1 MKTTQVLLS
10 FLLCLLILPSCNSE
24 KKGKE
29 ESSSLKIFRYNQD
42 TSVGS
47 LDPAFAKDRGST
59 WICNQLYNSLV
70 QVDEGLHVKPSIAKS
85 WEASSDGLKYVF
97 TLRDDV
103 YFHDDD
109 CFPNG
114 KGRKVTAQDVVYSFN
129 RLLDGKIASP
139 GAWLFR
145 DKVAGDQ
152 AFIARGEQSFELNL
166 IKPFRP
172 IMGILSMQYCSI
184 IPKESVDKYGP
195 DFRSHPV
202 GTGPFEIKTWV
213 EGQKLILEKNGNYF
227 EKDSAG
233 KSLPKVDGVI
243 VSFNEN
249 KQAAY
254 LELLKGNLDM
264 VSGIDASYKDEA
276 LTKTGELQSNLE
288 GKIVLKK
295 SPFLNSEYLGILLD
309 REKNPALN
317 DVRVRQ
323 ALNYGFDR
331 ERMVRFLRNGI
342 GKPAISGFT
351 PPGLPSFNAQKVP
364 GYKYDQA
371 KARELM
377 QAAGYSAQKPLE
389 LQVTTSASYS
399 DLCTY
404 IQNQFKDIGV
414 DLKIDVLPG
423 SQVREMM
430 TKGQANFFRGSWIAD
445 YPDAESF
452 FTVFYGG
459 YPAPPN
465 YTRFKNAEFDKLY
478 EAALVENDDAK
489 RHDIYQQMDRII
501 VEDAPIIPL
510 MYDESIRFLNPR
522 VSGLKNSALNLL
534 DLRKVDLK
542 MDNSH

>member
-1 MKTTQVLLS
+1 MKSTQLLS
-10 FLLCLLILPSCNSE
+10 AIFVCLLLLMACNEE
-24 KKGKE
+24 KKAEDKGE
-29 ESSSLKIFRYNQD
+29 ALKIFRYNQD

-59 WICNQLYNSLV
+59 WLCNQLYNSLV
-70 QVDEGLHVKPSIAKS
+70 QVDEGLNVKPSIAKEWS
-85 WEASSDGLKYVF
+85 VSDDGLKYTF
-97 TLRDDV
+97 ELRDDV
-103 YFHDDD
+103 YFHDDA
-109 CFPNG
+109 CFPSG
-114 KGRKVTAQDVVYSFN
+114 KGRKVTAADFVYSFK
-129 RLLDGKIASP
+129 RLMSDKVASP

-145 DKVAGDQ
+145 DKIPQESAFVARD
-152 AFIARGEQSFELNL
+152 EQTFELNL
-166 IKPFRP
+166 LKPFRP
-172 IMGILSMQYCSI
+172 IMGILSMQYCSAV
-184 IPKESVDKYGP
+184 PKEAVEKYGP

-202 GTGPFEIKTWV
+202 GTGPFKIKTWV

-227 EKDSAG
+227 ERDVTG
-233 KSLPKVDGVI
+233 NTLPKVDGVI
-243 VSFNEN
+243 VTFNEN

-254 LELLKGNLDM
+254 LELLKGKLDM
-264 VSGIDASYKDEA
+264 ISGIDASYKDEA
-276 LTKTGELQSNLE
+276 LTKTGDLQDNLK
-288 GKIVLKK
+288 GKVVLKK

-351 PPGLPSFNAQKVP
+351 PYGLPSFDAKKVP
-364 GYKYDQA
+364 GYKFNPA

-377 QAAGYSAQKPLE
+377 QAAGYSTQKPLK
-389 LQVTTSASYS
+389 LSVTTSASYS

-414 DLKIDVLPG
+414 DLSIDILPG

-445 YPDAESF
+445 YPDAENF

-478 EAALVENDDAK
+478 EQALIENNDAK
-489 RHDIYQQMDRII
+489 RYDLYQQMDRII
-501 VEDAPIIPL
+501 VENAPILPL

-522 VSGLKNSALNLL
+522 VGGMKNNALNLL
-534 DLRKVDLK
+534 DLRTVDLK
-542 MDNSH
+542 D